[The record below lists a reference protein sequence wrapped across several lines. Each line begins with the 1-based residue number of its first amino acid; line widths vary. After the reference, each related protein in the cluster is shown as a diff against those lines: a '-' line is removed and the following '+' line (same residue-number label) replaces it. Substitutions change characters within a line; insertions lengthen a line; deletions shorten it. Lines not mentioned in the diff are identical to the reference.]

1 VIALRHRL
9 RRLVR
14 RRKDALA
21 YHGARLALAIPR
33 PLGLER
39 ALMLAD
45 RAGDLAYA
53 ALPRIRRQA
62 LDHLDIA
69 FGSALARGQREHLA
83 RASMRNAARCF
94 IELAKMEEIRARF
107 EEYTS
112 AEGWENWE
120 RVKQLGRGALVITGH
135 IGNWELL
142 AAYFARAGV
151 PIAAIAKRIND
162 PRLNQLLA
170 DFRTANGIRP
180 ILRES
185 PRASREILEVLDH
198 HGVLAMLIDH
208 DSRAPSVSV
217 PFVGRMARTP
227 AAAATLAVR
236 RNLPVI
242 PAFAQRRPGGGHRFT
257 LLEPVLPRQS
267 GDRRADIIELTGT
280 FNTILEARMRQNPAE
295 WTWWHRGWR
304 RPPLPQLDLDAEIQ
318 YSKQV
323 LQ

>member
-1 VIALRHRL
+1 MARL
-9 RRLVR
+9 RLRCR
-14 RRKDALA
+14 RFIRHRKDALA
-21 YHGARLALAIPR
+21 YHGARLALAVPR
-33 PLGLER
+33 PFSLER
-39 ALMLAD
+39 ALALAD
-45 RAGDLAYA
+45 RVGDAGYF
-53 ALPRIRRQA
+53 ALPELRRLA
-62 LDHLDIA
+62 LEHLDIA
-69 FGSALARGQREHLA
+69 FGGALARGQREHLA

-94 IELAKMEEIRARF
+94 IELAKIEEVRDRF
-107 EEYTS
+107 DEYTS

-120 RVKQLGRGALVITGH
+120 RIKQLGRGAIVITGH
-135 IGNWELL
+135 LGNWELL
-142 AAYFARAGV
+142 AAYFARAGI

-162 PRLNQLLA
+162 PRLNQLLV

-185 PRASREILEVLDH
+185 PSASREILTVLKD

-217 PFVGRMARTP
+217 PFFGHMARTP

-236 RNLPVI
+236 RNLPVL
-242 PAFAQRRPGGGHRFT
+242 PAFAQRRPEGGHRFT

-280 FNTILEARMRQNPAE
+280 FSAILEARIRQNPAE
-295 WTWWHRGWR
+295 WTWWHRRRR

-318 YSKQV
+318 YSKRV